1 MTKTAVQADV
11 SVDESS
17 VKDVADDAAV
27 QADENNAGASDDSD
41 VDLDALLKE
50 FEAGV
55 ETEPSVNEGNDI
67 DVFDDD
73 EPLTRKQVEE
83 LLLKRSSEADYARK
97 AQDDILSAVNT
108 VKGELDIPDKWVR
121 GILEMEA
128 MEDKRFANAFAMRDS
143 KPDAWNKILKAK
155 SKELQAKFGKKE
167 EKNIADDVNAA
178 VHSATEKAPEPKEE
192 MSPMEALQKLGPVG
206 FERWK
211 KQRFRKG

>member
-11 SVDESS
+11 GTEEPV
-17 VKDVADDAAV
+17 VKDDAGDAV
-27 QADENNAGASDDSD
+27 VHADENNAGASDDSD
-41 VDLDALLKE
+41 IDLDALLKE
-50 FEAGV
+50 FESGV
-55 ETEPSVNEGNDI
+55 ETEPKVDESGD
-67 DVFDDD
+67 DFDDD

-83 LLLKRSSEADYARK
+83 LLRKQSSEANYAQK
-97 AQDDILSAVNT
+97 AQEDIMSAVNT
-108 VKGELDIPDKWVR
+108 VKGDLDIPDKWVR

-128 MEDKRFANAFAMRDS
+128 MEDKRFANAFAMRDE
-143 KPDAWNKILKAK
+143 KPDAWSKILKAK
-155 SKELQAKFGKKE
+155 SKELQTKFGKKE

-211 KQRFRKG
+211 KQRFREKG